1 MAAPLCRAERGPA
14 TSIPYATSSGRS
26 VARFRPYSTKIHATR
41 MLNRRRRF
49 ALLCCAPIGSRRRD
63 LRPRPTLRNERT
75 STRRAA
81 SFGASD
87 SKVARRRV
95 KRVYRVLRS
104 NDEKKGVSSNI
115 ARRRRSSRWRGRES
129 GCRLVRRYHRARTY
143 LPLRTALT
151 GRNDAQPRTRARLA
165 GLATSTDGYMY
176 VHRVEHGV
184 IIVPVQLKKEA

>member
-87 SKVARRRV
+87 SKVARRLV
-95 KRVYRVLRS
+95 KRGIACFGPTTRKKESRRTSRDDEDRLGGEGARV
-104 NDEKKGVSSNI
+104 GVASLDDTI
-115 ARRRRSSRWRGRES
+115 VCVPTCRYVLHSRAETTHSLG
-129 GCRLVRRYHRARTY
+129 RARGSQGS
-143 LPLRTALT
+143 LRPQTDICMYT
-151 GRNDAQPRTRARLA
+151 GWNTVLLSCRCN
-165 GLATSTDGYMY
+165 
-176 VHRVEHGV
+176 
-184 IIVPVQLKKEA
+184 

>member
-1 MAAPLCRAERGPA
+1 
-14 TSIPYATSSGRS
+14 
-26 VARFRPYSTKIHATR
+26 

-95 KRVYRVLRS
+95 KRGIACSGPTTRKKSRDESRRTSRDDEDYLGGEGARV
-104 NDEKKGVSSNI
+104 GVASLDDTI
-115 ARRRRSSRWRGRES
+115 
-129 GCRLVRRYHRARTY
+129 VHTY
-143 LPLRTALT
+143 LLLYTALT
-151 GRNDAQPRTRARLA
+151 VRTDAQPRTCARLA
-165 GLATSTDGYMY
+165 GLATSTHGYMY
-176 VHRVEHGV
+176 VHTVEHGV
-184 IIVPVQLKKEA
+184 IIVPVLQLKKEG